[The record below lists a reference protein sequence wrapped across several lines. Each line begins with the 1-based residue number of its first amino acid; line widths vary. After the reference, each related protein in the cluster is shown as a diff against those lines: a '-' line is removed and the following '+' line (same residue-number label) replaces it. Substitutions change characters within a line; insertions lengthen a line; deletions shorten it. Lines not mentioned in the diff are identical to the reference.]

1 MKRMRISI
9 FLSIALVTAVAASPK
24 AGPAQRL
31 DPRVGQTEFDDGEF
45 LIDTSI
51 TPARAYGSNPA
62 VASDGTNLLV
72 VWSDTRKG
80 NERDIFG
87 MLVRP
92 DGTLLDS
99 AGIAITTARGN
110 DLDPAVAFNGTS
122 FLVVW
127 TDDSSGVPQVYG
139 ARVALDGTVLD
150 PAAIPIAVE
159 GNSRQYPAVG
169 SDGQN
174 FLVAWTLNSTDEDI
188 CAARVAPDGTVL
200 DPEGIPICAIP
211 GGQSRPAVAYDGAD
225 YLLVWMD
232 DRNTSDIYGTRVS
245 PAGAVLDSAGIAIST
260 TPCAQTCPA
269 IAPDSAGWLVVWEDD
284 WYGTPAIFGARVTRD
299 GVVRDTLGILISEA
313 ASYQNRPA
321 VARES
326 TSFLVAWRDQ
336 RSGVYQI
343 FGARVSTAGQL
354 LDSSGIAIAV
364 RDSFQE
370 NPAIT
375 SDGANFR
382 VAWDASSAVRTG
394 IFTSRVSPAGAVL
407 DSAGIEVSFGTSA
420 QRSPAV
426 AHDGANFL
434 AVWQDYR
441 YNPDCDICAAR
452 VSPSGVV
459 LDPAG
464 IPVST
469 AANDQLSPTVAFG
482 GTGYFAVWQDG
493 RTSPYRLFGA
503 RITPAGQVLDTQ
515 GIALIGAQPSTQ
527 SLPAI
532 AFGNSDYLLAW
543 QDVRN
548 WHGDIYAA
556 RVNQAGVVLDT
567 TGIAVATGPDLQ
579 YSPAIAFD
587 GANFL
592 VAWSNLSGSSD
603 IFAARVTLAGQVL
616 DSAGIVVSNAAHNQ
630 SHPAVAFDGANFLV
644 VWDDLRND
652 SFSCVYGAR
661 IRPDG
666 QLLDSAGIRI
676 SAGPAR
682 EAYPSVVRDG
692 ANSLVVWTDYRGG
705 ADASLWGAHVSPGG
719 AVLDSF
725 LVVSQPGPRWVSALA
740 RGPGGQVFL
749 AYDGW
754 AGNVEDRSYNNAR
767 IWGKLGPFGGI
778 AEGPVPATPCV
789 AFTPGIV
796 RGVLNLRPTAPGRRQ
811 AALLDIAGR
820 AVFELQA
827 GPNDVSRLAPGVYF
841 VVPARAAGQAARRVS
856 KVILS
861 R

>member
-1 MKRMRISI
+1 MRRMRVSI
-9 FLSIALVTAVAASPK
+9 LLLVALVATAAALPKASPGNDF
-24 AGPAQRL
+24 GPRNVYEG
-31 DPRVGQTEFDDGEF
+31 RDDGEF

-51 TPARAYGSNPA
+51 TPARTYGSNPA

-99 AGIAITTARGN
+99 AGITITTASGN
-110 DLDPAVAFNGTS
+110 DMDPAVAFNGTS

-139 ARVALDGTVLD
+139 ARIGPDGALLD
-150 PAAIPIAVE
+150 PEAIPIAAE
-159 GNSRQYPAVG
+159 GNSRQYPAVA
-169 SDGQN
+169 SDGQD
-174 FLVAWTLNSTDEDI
+174 FLVVWTLNSTDADI
-188 CAARVAPDGTVL
+188 YAARIAANGTVL
-200 DPEGIPICAIP
+200 DPEGIPIRTGP
-211 GGQSRPAVAYDGAD
+211 VDQSRPAIAFDGTY
-225 YLLVWMD
+225 YLVVWQD
-232 DRNTSDIYGTRVS
+232 DRNTSDIYGARVS
-245 PAGAVLDSAGIAIST
+245 PSGAVLDSAGIAIST
-260 TPCAQTCPA
+260 NPCAQAYPA
-269 IAPDSAGWLVVWEDD
+269 IAPGSAGWLVVWEDD
-284 WYGTPAIFGARVTRD
+284 RNEYPDIFGARVTRE
-299 GVVRDTLGILISEA
+299 GIVRDTLGIPISVDP
-313 ASYQNRPA
+313 SYQNRPS
-321 VARES
+321 VAYEGAR
-326 TSFLVAWRDQ
+326 FLVAWRDR
-336 RSGVYQI
+336 RSEFYYQI
-343 FGARVSTAGQL
+343 YGARVSSAGQV
-354 LDSSGIAIAV
+354 LDSAGIAIAV
-364 RDSFQE
+364 RDSLQE
-370 NPAIT
+370 NPAVT
-375 SDGANFR
+375 SDGTDFR
-382 VAWDASSAVRTG
+382 VAWDASSAVRAG
-394 IFTSRVSPAGAVL
+394 VFTSRVSPTGRVL
-407 DSAGIEVSFGTSA
+407 DSAGIEVSFGTNA
-420 QRSPAV
+420 QRNPAV
-426 AHDGANFL
+426 AHDDVNFL

-441 YNPDCDICAAR
+441 ANPNCDIRAAR

-459 LDPAG
+459 LDPVG
-464 IPVST
+464 IPVSA

-482 GTGYFAVWQDG
+482 GTDYLAVWQDG

-515 GIALIGAQPSTQ
+515 GIALVGARPSAQ

-532 AFGNSDYLLAW
+532 AFGSSDYLLAW
-543 QDVRN
+543 QDVRSD
-548 WHGDIYAA
+548 GIYAA
-556 RVNQAGVVLDT
+556 RVNQSGVVLDT
-567 TGIAVATGPDLQ
+567 AGIAVTGVSR
-579 YSPAIAFD
+579 YPAIAFD

-592 VAWSNLSGSSD
+592 LAWSNLSGSSD

-616 DSAGIVVSNAAHNQ
+616 DSTGIVVSNAAHSQ

-652 SFSCVYGAR
+652 SFSRIYGAR
-661 IRPDG
+661 VSPDG

-676 SAGPAR
+676 SDGPAR
-682 EAYPSVVRDG
+682 ETYPSVVRDG
-692 ANSLVVWTDYRGG
+692 TNSLVVWTDYRDG
-705 ADASLWGAHVSPGG
+705 ADASLYGAHVSPGG

-754 AGNVEDRSYNNAR
+754 AGNVQGRSYNNAR
-767 IWGKLGPFGGI
+767 IWGKIGPFGGI
-778 AEGPVPATPCV
+778 AESPAPTTPCV
-789 AFTPGIV
+789 ALTPGIV
-796 RGVLNLRPTAPGRRQ
+796 RGVLNLPPAPPGRRQ

-841 VVPARAAGQAARRVS
+841 VVPARAAGQAAGRVS
-856 KVILS
+856 KVILA